1 MILVRTAN
9 INTLFKSSFIQCNN
23 YVCTSEIHLPIQ
35 SCKTAATTIMIAAK
49 HHQNKT
55 TPNKIKLPHTPL
67 RTRLGSRK
75 MAKIKKQN
83 KTKQNKNRPKNKNRT
98 NIDDARSL

>member
-55 TPNKIKLPHTPL
+55 TPNKIKLPHPPL
-67 RTRLGSRK
+67 RTRHEAGK
-75 MAKIKKQN
+75 WQK
-83 KTKQNKNRPKNKNRT
+83 
-98 NIDDARSL
+98 